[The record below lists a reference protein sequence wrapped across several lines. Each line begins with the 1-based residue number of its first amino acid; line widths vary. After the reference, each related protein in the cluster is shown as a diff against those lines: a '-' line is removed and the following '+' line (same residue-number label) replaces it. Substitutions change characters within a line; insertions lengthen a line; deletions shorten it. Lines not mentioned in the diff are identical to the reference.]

1 MITHYL
7 INCETSA
14 LISYF
19 QNGFE
24 YTQVIEGNSSFFVSQ
39 SPDEIVKESFL
50 YAGVELGGATKSSRS
65 ILKKTY
71 KLPVALSAQK
81 NIILIKC
88 KIHKLKGTIWLIHSH
103 ISDIEPHHNQ
113 TIVYLE
119 GGYSLKLDINT
130 ETLQTRRNQAT
141 FLRTTLLERSEM
153 EKTIT
158 FLYEKDHGIMLVKEK
173 GQINYT
179 QKDKEETLK
188 K

>member
-1 MITHYL
+1 MKD
-7 INCETSA
+7 
-14 LISYF
+14 
-19 QNGFE
+19 
-24 YTQVIEGNSSFFVSQ
+24 NSSFFVSQ

-141 FLRTTLLERSEM
+141 FLRTALLERSEM
-153 EKTIT
+153 KKTIT